1 MSVDWREGFG
11 CEGRRCGGLWGGDF
25 DFDRS
30 PKITKPVISQK
41 STFSPTID
49 RVENIEI
56 GKHGHQNCTMSSWPP
71 HAPICHL
78 WMRDM
83 HNIVHTVA
91 TIAKLPE
98 KALKIT
104 LICDFN
110 RVVLH
115 QYCMYGFRDRESG
128 LEKGRSWLC
137 QWVGDLVAIQCR
149 EEEERGKCVFLP
161 NEIGKNGDLGRLKT
175 WDFSVKITIY
185 LCPKSAKIPINL

>member
-1 MSVDWREGFG
+1 
-11 CEGRRCGGLWGGDF
+11 
-25 DFDRS
+25 
-30 PKITKPVISQK
+30 
-41 STFSPTID
+41 
-49 RVENIEI
+49 
-56 GKHGHQNCTMSSWPP
+56 
-71 HAPICHL
+71 
-78 WMRDM
+78 MRD
-83 HNIVHTVA
+83 IYDSVHTVA
-91 TIAKLPE
+91 TIEKLPE

-175 WDFSVKITIY
+175 
-185 LCPKSAKIPINL
+185 

>member
-1 MSVDWREGFG
+1 MS
-11 CEGRRCGGLWGGDF
+11 L
-25 DFDRS
+25 
-30 PKITKPVISQK
+30 
-41 STFSPTID
+41 
-49 RVENIEI
+49 
-56 GKHGHQNCTMSSWPP
+56 WPP

-175 WDFSVKITIY
+175 WDFSVKITIGTY
-185 LCPKSAKIPINL
+185 SIPCFFWTFSGAGALCESRGEMPHSRTLFRLPAFEYFYSLSNILFFLYNSSCLV

>member
-1 MSVDWREGFG
+1 
-11 CEGRRCGGLWGGDF
+11 
-25 DFDRS
+25 
-30 PKITKPVISQK
+30 
-41 STFSPTID
+41 
-49 RVENIEI
+49 
-56 GKHGHQNCTMSSWPP
+56 
-71 HAPICHL
+71 
-78 WMRDM
+78 MRDM

-149 EEEERGKCVFLP
+149 EEEERGKCVFS
-161 NEIGKNGDLGRLKT
+161 EAETGKNGPLGRLKT
-175 WDFSVKITIY
+175 
-185 LCPKSAKIPINL
+185 

>member
-1 MSVDWREGFG
+1 MS
-11 CEGRRCGGLWGGDF
+11 L
-25 DFDRS
+25 
-30 PKITKPVISQK
+30 
-41 STFSPTID
+41 
-49 RVENIEI
+49 
-56 GKHGHQNCTMSSWPP
+56 WPP
-71 HAPICHL
+71 HEPICHL

-175 WDFSVKITIY
+175 WDFSVKITISLY
-185 LCPKSAKIPINL
+185 VVKYTENLLQFWTDLILLNKSPNSGRVKIKIAKVTTNTTTRLHTMMDIYGLFWGYWGLNTYIPALFPP